1 MGSGGLNTSGG
12 SFASPGISQVQGR
25 MGFVPMINEDEL
37 TAMDNQIDS
46 RSPPLKGQLLS
57 SPTHRKEGGMADLN
71 EISAINNTT
80 AQDTSQNISQLDLIR
95 KLHSTAMNVNTGAG
109 GAFDD
114 TQSNAS
120 YVFNE
125 EDL

>member
-1 MGSGGLNTSGG
+1 
-12 SFASPGISQVQGR
+12 
-25 MGFVPMINEDEL
+25 MGFVPLINEDEL
-37 TAMDNQIDS
+37 TAMDEQIDS
-46 RSPPLKGQLLS
+46 RSPPSKAQRSS
-57 SPTHRKEGGMADLN
+57 SPTNRKEGGMADLN

-95 KLHSTAMNVNTGAG
+95 KLHSTAMHVNTGQG

>member
-1 MGSGGLNTSGG
+1 M
-12 SFASPGISQVQGR
+12 
-25 MGFVPMINEDEL
+25 DE
-37 TAMDNQIDS
+37 QIDS
-46 RSPPLKGQLLS
+46 RSPPSKAQRSS
-57 SPTHRKEGGMADLN
+57 SPTNRKEGGMADLN

-95 KLHSTAMNVNTGAG
+95 KLHSTAMHVNTGQG